1 MKTDPI
7 VVKGAPVLHKKTQ
20 EIPKELFG
28 TAKLKDMIAR
38 MSASLRETEH
48 GVAIAANQI
57 GLPYRIFVVRGFVI
71 EGKDRSNEDA
81 DRAFINP
88 KVTKVSRDKQLM
100 EEACLSVPGYHGV
113 IKRSLKA
120 TVRAYDE
127 EGIRFERGASGLLA
141 QIFQHECDHLE
152 GILYIE
158 KAEKVAEVPKDEIE
172 EPVSEKTRKT
182 RKK

>member
-7 VVKGAPVLHKKTQ
+7 VEKGAAVLHKKTN
-20 EIPKELFG
+20 EVPKDMFG
-28 TAKLKDMIAR
+28 TAKLKDMISR

-57 GLPYRIFVVRGFVI
+57 GLHYSIFVVRGFVL
-71 EGKDRSNEDA
+71 EGKDRSDEDA

-88 KVTKVSRDKQLM
+88 KITKLARKKDLM
-100 EEACLSVPGYHGV
+100 EEACLSVPGYHGI

-141 QIFQHECDHLE
+141 QVFQHEYDHLE
-152 GILYIE
+152 GILYID
-158 KAEKVAEVPKDEIE
+158 KAEEVRESPKDEPE
-172 EPVSEKTRKT
+172 ETHG
-182 RKK
+182 RKKSKKT

>member
-7 VVKGAPVLHKKTQ
+7 TLKGAPVLHKKTH
-20 EIPKELFG
+20 EVPKDMFG
-28 TAKLKDMIAR
+28 SAKLKDMIKR

-57 GLPYRIFVVRGFVI
+57 GLHYSIFVVRGFVL
-71 EGKDRSNEDA
+71 EGKERSDEDA

-88 KVTKVSRDKQLM
+88 KITKLARKKDLM
-100 EEACLSVPGYHGV
+100 EEACLSVPGYHGI

-158 KAEKVAEVPKDEIE
+158 KAEEVREVPKEDEVE
-172 EPVSEKTRKT
+172 ETHG
-182 RKK
+182 RKKSKKT

>member
-1 MKTDPI
+1 MKADPI
-7 VVKGAPVLHKKTQ
+7 VEKGAAVLHKKTH
-20 EIPKELFG
+20 EVPKDMFG
-28 TAKLKDMIAR
+28 SAKLKDLIKR

-57 GLPYRIFVVRGFVI
+57 GLYYSIFVVRGFVL
-71 EGKDRSNEDA
+71 EGKERSNDDQ

-88 KVTKVSRDKQLM
+88 KITKLARKKELM
-100 EEACLSVPGYHGV
+100 EEACLSVPGYHGI

-158 KAEKVAEVPKDEIE
+158 KAEKVAEVPAE
-172 EPVSEKTRKT
+172 EVAEKGVTKT
-182 RKK
+182 KKK